1 MLTPSCQRKLG
12 LVLTPVIPG
21 FRTPRR
27 GDLKLESFLGCR
39 VRLLYFK
46 KKEKKRKKGKERKKV
61 KSNKHPLRNAKGKSP
76 RVQDLVRVTKVR
88 TKLHTQPCQ
97 SVLHRRRKGLVKESA
112 RLCLVDALRE
122 IFKTC
127 FAFLFCI

>member
-1 MLTPSCQRKLG
+1 MPKEAGPGAHTGHPRIQNTEKGRSQVGVLPGLQSETPLFQKE
-12 LVLTPVIPG
+12 
-21 FRTPRR
+21 
-27 GDLKLESFLGCR
+27 K
-39 VRLLYFK
+39 K